1 MTSVGDIKILISKID
16 DLVNNEKSEQ
26 MDDTF
31 WHESGA
37 KLLVFIDQTIKKP
50 ELINS
55 LTPRDYKAKNNVCLL
70 ASLFTILP
78 RISNVNEP
86 FKNYFWDTR
95 SIDNVESYEDVKEN
109 VISFYELALSRC
121 CSHISQLLGD
131 RFHYVQK
138 LLLKNIFCTDEICSI
153 FASDIYMF
161 IYRIIHP
168 NHKMPM
174 CLLVMNMCRIAPTEA
189 LLKGAALINRMKHPV
204 VNFENPKYAYYL
216 DCSA

>member
-1 MTSVGDIKILISKID
+1 MTSVSDIKILISKIN
-16 DLVNNEKSEQ
+16 DLVNNKKCEQ
-26 MDDTF
+26 LDDTF

-37 KLLVFIDQTIKKP
+37 KLLVFIDQAIKKP

-55 LTPRDYKAKNNVCLL
+55 LTPRDYNAKNNVCLL
-70 ASLFTILP
+70 ASIFNILP

-86 FKNYFWDTR
+86 FKNYIWDTR
-95 SIDNVESYEDVKEN
+95 SSDNVESHEDVKEN

-131 RFHYVQK
+131 RFHYIQK
-138 LLLKNIFCTDEICSI
+138 LLLSKIFCKDDICSI

-168 NHKMPM
+168 NHKMAM
-174 CLLVMNMCRIAPTEA
+174 SLLVMNMCRIAPTEA
-189 LLKGAALINRMKHPV
+189 LLKGAALINRIKHPL
-204 VNFENPKYAYYL
+204 VNFENPKYAHYL
-216 DCSA
+216 EFSA